1 VGRGKQELQTKVMR
15 VATEIRAPV
24 VVVAA
29 LVLLGLMHL
38 L

>member
-1 VGRGKQELQTKVMR
+1 VDLDKQGLQTKVMR
-15 VATEIRAPV
+15 VATEIQTQAV
-24 VVVAA
+24 VVVA